1 MDGLISIGVTLKL
14 VMTRENIM
22 ETLKSTVT
30 SKGQIVIPKE
40 IRARYGI
47 KKATIIHWIQK
58 GEGVLMIPDSEDA
71 VIAAKGM
78 IPKSGL
84 IEKLMQSRRADRL
97 KENGASNS

>member
-1 MDGLISIGVTLKL
+1 
-14 VMTRENIM
+14 M
-22 ETLKSTVT
+22 ETLKSKVT

-58 GEGVLMIPDSEDA
+58 GEGVLMIPDSEDP
-71 VIAAKGM
+71 VMAARGM

-84 IEKLMQSRRADRL
+84 IAKLLQNRRDDRL
-97 KENGASNS
+97 KENGAQNR

>member
-1 MDGLISIGVTLKL
+1 
-14 VMTRENIM
+14 M
-22 ETLKSTVT
+22 EILKSKVT

-47 KKATIIHWIQK
+47 KRTTIIHWIQK

-78 IPKSGL
+78 IPKSGML
-84 IEKLMQSRRADRL
+84 EKLLQDRRAERL
-97 KENGASNS
+97 KENGDQDR

>member
-1 MDGLISIGVTLKL
+1 MKIK
-14 VMTRENIM
+14 M
-22 ETLKSTVT
+22 EPLKSKVT

-47 KKATIIHWIQK
+47 RKATVIHWIQK

-78 IPKSGL
+78 IAKSGL
-84 IEKLMQSRRADRL
+84 LERLLKDRRADRL
-97 KENGASNS
+97 KENGA

>member
-1 MDGLISIGVTLKL
+1 M
-14 VMTRENIM
+14 M

-30 SKGQIVIPKE
+30 SKGQIVSPKE

-47 KKATIIHWIQK
+47 KKATVIHWIQK

-84 IEKLMQSRRADRL
+84 IEKLLQTRRADRL
-97 KENGASNS
+97 KENGAPNR

>member
-1 MDGLISIGVTLKL
+1 MDGLISIGTTLKL

-58 GEGVLMIPDSEDA
+58 GEGC
-71 VIAAKGM
+71 
-78 IPKSGL
+78 
-84 IEKLMQSRRADRL
+84 
-97 KENGASNS
+97 